1 MEDDQE
7 VTYHVRALDC
17 KVVPFY
23 LTLFNTDVAEGVS
36 NGHTSYFY
44 TYTRR

>member
-17 KVVPFY
+17 KVVPADI
-23 LTLFNTDVAEGVS
+23 TLFNTAVYGGVS
-36 NGHTSYFY
+36 GHTAYLYSYS
-44 TYTRR
+44 RK